1 VKDADCFLC
10 KGAMV
15 IDHATAG
22 KVACPDPDGVH
33 AGVRSETPRASS
45 GHEAKQAAA
54 PAPGRPDM
62 VNHPAHYG
70 GADNPYE
77 AIKVIDAWQLGFAL
91 GNAVKYIARA
101 AHKGSELEDLKKA
114 RWYLDHKIEKLE
126 EVRGYLC
133 PFCKGTAFR
142 GRANPEEI
150 FCVCGAT
157 VKWSINNESA
167 PVREAFEKAKK

>member
-1 VKDADCFLC
+1 MKDADCFLC
-10 KGAMV
+10 KGAMI
-15 IDHATAG
+15 IDHAGIG
-22 KVACPDPDGVH
+22 KTACPDPDGVH
-33 AGVRSETPRASS
+33 ARARDKRDKLRPAVPGIFKEDFET
-45 GHEAKQAAA
+45 KD
-54 PAPGRPDM
+54 DM

-91 GNAVKYIARA
+91 GNTVKYIARA

-114 RWYLDHKIEKLE
+114 RWYLDHEIERLE

-142 GRANPEEI
+142 GRANPEEV